1 MKGRDGSR
9 EKLKLVGPYL
19 AAHRKNYSLYTLM
32 LFLSSLFSLFVPWYM
47 KNAIDSLKTSGGR
60 PLFARSL
67 LLMAVFAL
75 LHSYFRFL
83 GRRGFLLQAR
93 RIESE
98 IREDLFDGMLYSPM
112 ETYDRFSTGD
122 LMSRSVNDLTS
133 IWLLLG
139 PGLLTLT
146 ATVITYVIAFL
157 FMVRIDP
164 LLTGVIFSIVP
175 LVVLLGRFYSRRL
188 YNLYRASQEVLS
200 RISDRLNNYIQG
212 IRVIKA
218 YSMENFT
225 KEEFSRVAGE
235 YSRKNIKVAKVSS
248 LFHGTVALASGLG
261 VLLILLIGGNSV
273 VKGTLS
279 MGGFVAF
286 TAYLAMLSFPT
297 IAMGWVINLFQRGA
311 SAASRICEVME
322 GEGEGTCKGDYEEI
336 NKIEFLRV
344 SFKYRTRDTAVLNNF
359 NLCIKKGEALG
370 VTGLTGAGK
379 SSLVKLILG
388 FYEPDEGEILIN
400 GVPLNQYGSERIR
413 KKVGVALQDSHLF
426 SDTVLNNISFP
437 LDGPDL
443 ALAQRWA
450 RTSHIEGDIEGFPGK
465 YDAIVGERGVTLSGG
480 QRQRVS
486 LSRTLCHGAKVL
498 ILDDTFS
505 SVDVETEKKILENIL
520 NQKEELTLLVIS
532 HRISALSIC
541 DRIAVLEGGTIV
553 EEGSEE
559 ELLALKGQY
568 FRFHMKQLLTGEDP

>member
-1 MKGRDGSR
+1 VNGRDGPR
-9 EKLKLVGPYL
+9 ERLKFLGRYL
-19 AAHRKNYSLYTLM
+19 AAHRKNYSFYILM

-67 LLMAVFAL
+67 LFMAVFAL
-75 LHSYFRFL
+75 LHCYFRFM

-98 IREDLFDGMLYSPM
+98 IREDLFDGMLHSPM
-112 ETYDRFSTGD
+112 DTYDRFSTGD

-146 ATVITYVIAFL
+146 ATVITYVIAFF

-188 YNLYRASQEVLS
+188 FNLYRASQEVLS

-235 YSRKNIKVAKVSS
+235 YSRKNIEVAKVSS
-248 LFHGTVALASGLG
+248 LFHGTVALASGFG
-261 VLLILLIGGNSV
+261 VLLILVIGGNSV

-311 SAASRICEVME
+311 SAASRIGEVME
-322 GEGEGTCKGDYEEI
+322 GEGEGTSKGDAEEI

-359 NLCIKKGEALG
+359 NLSLKRGEALG
-370 VTGLTGAGK
+370 ITGLTGAGK
-379 SSLVKLILG
+379 SSFVKLILG
-388 FYEPDEGEILIN
+388 FYEPDEGEIQIN
-400 GVPLNQYGSERIR
+400 GIPLNQYGRERIR

-443 ALAQRWA
+443 ALAKRWA
-450 RTSHIEGDIEGFPGK
+450 KTSHIEGDIEGFPGK

-505 SVDVETEKKILENIL
+505 SVDVETEQKILENIL
-520 NQKEELTLLVIS
+520 GHKEELTLLVIS

-541 DRIAVLEGGTIV
+541 DRIAVLEGGTII

-568 FRFHMKQLLTGEDP
+568 FRFHMKQLLTGEDL